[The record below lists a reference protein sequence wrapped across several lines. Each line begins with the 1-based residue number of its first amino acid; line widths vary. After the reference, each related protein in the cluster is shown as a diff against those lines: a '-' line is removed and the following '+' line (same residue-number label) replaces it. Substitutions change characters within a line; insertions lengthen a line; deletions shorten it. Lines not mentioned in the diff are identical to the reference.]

1 MPEESIHSADIEEG
15 DTYHQ
20 NSFKEYYGLP
30 ETTKLIFYKKTIG
43 MKAIKVRHSR

>member
-30 ETTKLIFYKKTIG
+30 ETTKLVFYKKQ
-43 MKAIKVRHSR
+43 